1 MAYKHIKIVNN
12 LDIYFEINIMKLDT
26 FTFTKKQPTG
36 MIGKLVL
43 FMLFGLFIVSVFSS
57 SYYYTSDEYDKT
69 FKVFYTTSDKLWIIG
84 LYSLILSYLFVELE
98 RVVFIKRC
106 IQRLVEDNPKNNKF
120 IIITP
125 FVANHFVKKL
135 FYTQLWLLS
144 IIAFPVVC
152 SLLGMSFWASLF
164 FCSLMIVIERLFM
177 GKIIDFF
184 GINEKYSYGNS
195 FSLNQSKLQYNLRRV
210 DIDI

>member
-1 MAYKHIKIVNN
+1 
-12 LDIYFEINIMKLDT
+12 MKLDT

-43 FMLFGLFIVSVFSS
+43 FMLFGLFITSVFSS
-57 SYYYTSDEYDKT
+57 SYYYTSDEYDRA

-106 IQRLVEDNPKNNKF
+106 VQRLVENSSKNKKNV
-120 IIITP
+120 IITP
-125 FVANHFVKKL
+125 FIANHFVKKL

-144 IIAFPVVC
+144 IITFPIVFN
-152 SLLGMSFWASLF
+152 LFGISFWASLL
-164 FCSLMIVIERLFM
+164 FCSLMIVTERLFIS
-177 GKIIDFF
+177 KIIDFF
-184 GINEKYSYGNS
+184 GINEKYSYGKK
-195 FSLNQSKLQYNLRRV
+195 FSINQSKLQYNLRHV
-210 DIDI
+210 DI

>member
-1 MAYKHIKIVNN
+1 M
-12 LDIYFEINIMKLDT
+12 DIYFEINIMKLDT

-43 FMLFGLFIVSVFSS
+43 FMLFGIFIASVFSS
-57 SYYYTSDEYDKT
+57 SYYYTSDEYDRS

-106 IQRLVEDNPKNNKF
+106 VQRLVENSSKNKKNV
-120 IIITP
+120 IITP
-125 FVANHFVKKL
+125 FIANHFVKKL

-144 IIAFPVVC
+144 IITFPIVFN
-152 SLLGMSFWASLF
+152 LFGISFWASLL
-164 FCSLMIVIERLFM
+164 FCSLMIVTERLFIS
-177 GKIIDFF
+177 KIIDFF
-184 GINEKYSYGNS
+184 GINEKYSYGKK
-195 FSLNQSKLQYNLRRV
+195 FSINQSKLQYNLRHV
-210 DIDI
+210 DI

>member
-1 MAYKHIKIVNN
+1 
-12 LDIYFEINIMKLDT
+12 MKLDT

-43 FMLFGLFIVSVFSS
+43 FMLFGLFIASVFSS
-57 SYYYTSDEYDKT
+57 SYYYTSDEYDRS

-106 IQRLVEDNPKNNKF
+106 VQRLVENSSKNKKNV
-120 IIITP
+120 IITP
-125 FVANHFVKKL
+125 FIANHFVKKL

-144 IIAFPVVC
+144 IITFPIVFN
-152 SLLGMSFWASLF
+152 LFGISFWASLL
-164 FCSLMIVIERLFM
+164 FCSLMIVTERLFIS
-177 GKIIDFF
+177 KIIGFF
-184 GINEKYSYGNS
+184 GINEKYSYGKK
-195 FSLNQSKLQYNLRRV
+195 FSINQSKLQYNLRHV
-210 DIDI
+210 DI

>member
-1 MAYKHIKIVNN
+1 M
-12 LDIYFEINIMKLDT
+12 DIYFEINIMKLDT

-43 FMLFGLFIVSVFSS
+43 FMLFGLFIASVFSS
-57 SYYYTSDEYDKT
+57 SYYYTSDEYDRS

-106 IQRLVEDNPKNNKF
+106 VQRLVENSSKNKKNV
-120 IIITP
+120 IITP
-125 FVANHFVKKL
+125 FIANHFVKKL

-144 IIAFPVVC
+144 IITFPIVFN
-152 SLLGMSFWASLF
+152 LFGISFWASLL
-164 FCSLMIVIERLFM
+164 FCSLMIVTERLFIS
-177 GKIIDFF
+177 KIIDFF
-184 GINEKYSYGNS
+184 GINEKYSYGKK
-195 FSLNQSKLQYNLRRV
+195 FSINQSKLQYNLRHV
-210 DIDI
+210 DI

>member
-1 MAYKHIKIVNN
+1 M
-12 LDIYFEINIMKLDT
+12 DIYSEINIMKLDT

-43 FMLFGLFIVSVFSS
+43 FMLFGLFIASVFSS
-57 SYYYTSDEYDKT
+57 SYYYTSDEYDRS

-106 IQRLVEDNPKNNKF
+106 VQRLVENSSKNKKNV
-120 IIITP
+120 IITP
-125 FVANHFVKKL
+125 FIANHFVKKL

-144 IIAFPVVC
+144 IITFPIVFN
-152 SLLGMSFWASLF
+152 LFGISFWASLL
-164 FCSLMIVIERLFM
+164 FCSLMIVTERLFIS
-177 GKIIDFF
+177 KIIDFF
-184 GINEKYSYGNS
+184 GINEKYSYGKK
-195 FSLNQSKLQYNLRRV
+195 FSINQSKLQYNLRHV
-210 DIDI
+210 DI

>member
-1 MAYKHIKIVNN
+1 
-12 LDIYFEINIMKLDT
+12 MKLDT

-120 IIITP
+120 IIKNI
-125 FVANHFVKKL
+125 
-135 FYTQLWLLS
+135 
-144 IIAFPVVC
+144 
-152 SLLGMSFWASLF
+152 F
-164 FCSLMIVIERLFM
+164 FNN
-177 GKIIDFF
+177 FF
-184 GINEKYSYGNS
+184 K
-195 FSLNQSKLQYNLRRV
+195 
-210 DIDI
+210 

>member
-1 MAYKHIKIVNN
+1 
-12 LDIYFEINIMKLDT
+12 MKLDT

-43 FMLFGLFIVSVFSS
+43 FMLFGLFIASVFSS
-57 SYYYTSDEYDKT
+57 SYYYTSDEYDRS

-106 IQRLVEDNPKNNKF
+106 VQRLVENSSKNKKNV
-120 IIITP
+120 IITP
-125 FVANHFVKKL
+125 FIANHFVKKL

-144 IIAFPVVC
+144 IITFPIVFN
-152 SLLGMSFWASLF
+152 LFGISFWASLL
-164 FCSLMIVIERLFM
+164 FCSLMIVTERLFIS
-177 GKIIDFF
+177 KIIDFF
-184 GINEKYSYGNS
+184 GINEKYSYGKN
-195 FSLNQSKLQYNLRRV
+195 FSINQSKLQYNLRHV
-210 DIDI
+210 DI